1 MKKLFKALPG
11 FISAVWSAL
20 IVFAL
25 SLLLVLAVVGLA
37 KALWVVIV

>member
-11 FISAVWSAL
+11 FIAAVWSAL